1 MGAWWQEWGGI
12 QEGRKENG
20 SVLWWTNENWW
31 RKGMIR
37 RAGLSLYHKTKGTVG
52 WWSSSSCENVLWNYQ
67 NSALVPAT
75 KGVVSQRTV
84 LHQGLT
90 ISTSGNVVSCSGLE
104 IGTRMERVEVEGGGT
119 AKRKQGSSIKGV
131 VCNRQEQWHPAMQQ
145 KTIICRSTNQLFC
158 SVLLLPGGQAVSLF
172 I

>member
-1 MGAWWQEWGGI
+1 M
-12 QEGRKENG
+12 K
-20 SVLWWTNENWW
+20 
-31 RKGMIR
+31 KGDDSESRIVFISQNKGNSRLMIIFLMR
-37 RAGLSLYHKTKGTVG
+37 ERPLELS
-52 WWSSSSCENVLWNYQ
+52 

-104 IGTRMERVEVEGGGT
+104 IGTRMERVEAEGGGT

-131 VCNRQEQWHPAMQQ
+131 VCNRQEQ
-145 KTIICRSTNQLFC
+145 
-158 SVLLLPGGQAVSLF
+158 
-172 I
+172 